1 MEDWLFPDRRPMW
14 DKSHPEMPFADCNW
28 APNES
33 KEDEIMTK
41 TAAKNTKTAATEKE
55 TPMTEQ
61 TANKT
66 ANNEKETTVKYN
78 YREDKARHE
87 EIRANAKLGRTKA
100 VEVTSCIPGHTTDN
114 FTDDPAEVELL
125 GKAAAKFGMG
135 TEFCTVSQAKKFGGT
150 LDPEYKGHGW
160 LVKYLPYT
168 PKSGK
173 NAGVT
178 TQFSTV
184 VYPKAAFVWAAGEP
198 VKDEQLEAERAA
210 RKAKSAARAANKALK
225 DANKKAGI
233 KTPRRKTT
241 SHKPATKKVE
251 AAPNAD
257 VAALTESLNA
267 VMAQNA
273 QLIAALTATL
283 SKKE

>member
-14 DKSHPEMPFADCNW
+14 DKSHPEVPYADCNW

-41 TAAKNTKTAATEKE
+41 TAAKTTKTATTEKE
-55 TPMTEQ
+55 TTMTEQ
-61 TANKT
+61 T

-100 VEVTSCIPGHTTDN
+100 VEVTSCIPGHTTAN

-125 GKAAAKFGMG
+125 GKAAAKFELG

-210 RKAKSAARAANKALK
+210 RKAKRAANAAKKALK
-225 DANKKAGI
+225 EANDAAGI
-233 KTPRRKTT
+233 KTPRRKAT
-241 SHKPATKKVE
+241 SRKPAAKVE

-273 QLIAALTATL
+273 QLIAALTAAL
-283 SKKE
+283 ANK